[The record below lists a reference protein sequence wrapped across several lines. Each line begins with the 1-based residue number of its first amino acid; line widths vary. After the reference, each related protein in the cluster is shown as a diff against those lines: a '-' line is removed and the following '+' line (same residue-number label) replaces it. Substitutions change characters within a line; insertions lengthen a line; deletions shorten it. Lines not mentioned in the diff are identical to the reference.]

1 MKAIT
6 SHRVYEVRVL
16 LVAIYQLLALL
27 KVQMPWTA
35 VDCRDAIIAVY
46 QDDVEPREI
55 PKRFSG
61 VSRQHVTALAGQLP
75 DGLVDDDKRRQLT
88 RAANAAV
95 GLKSPGC
102 YTDWELQRAMLDY
115 STKKQKPGACTLE
128 YGIPGATL
136 RSKRKEIDAAVV
148 GTPSAKKARAIVA
161 TMFKQSPGV

>member
-1 MKAIT
+1 M
-6 SHRVYEVRVL
+6 
-16 LVAIYQLLALL
+16 
-27 KVQMPWTA
+27 KVQMPWTS

-46 QDDVEPREI
+46 QHNVEPREI
-55 PKRFSG
+55 PKRFGG
-61 VSRQHVTALAGQLP
+61 VSRQHVTELAGKLP

-88 RAANAAV
+88 RAANAAA
-95 GLKSPGC
+95 GLRSPGC

-136 RSKRKEIDAAVV
+136 RSKRKEIDVAV
-148 GTPSAKKARAIVA
+148 GSTPSAKKARAIVA